1 MAFWRFLVLAVL
13 GKSSST
19 ETEQAPCASS
29 SILRMIRDF
38 APECISACPAVC
50 LPLESLISSVMM
62 GQDPFL
68 TICPNWQ
75 TFYCMALPDV
85 LESCTP
91 LLDAAKTYVGIN
103 LPRSG
108 EQLMEVCEVSS
119 TSTVTSTTT
128 LGTHVMSVTSTSTLS
143 QERAGT
149 GTTSTTATATAT
161 SATSTPATSGTSLT
175 STATATATAVT
186 VTVTSRTSLGPSSTV
201 SASST
206 SSDPG
211 EQEHTLLNRAPGS
224 LSISQGRAAEPT
236 EQQTSTE
243 RGQNESEEALNASE
257 NVSEEFDDFRDG
269 YVIDGSCAPSAFW
282 ALLVLA
288 ASAAS

>member
-1 MAFWRFLVLAVL
+1 MAFWRFLVLAAL
-13 GKSSST
+13 GSSST
-19 ETEQAPCASS
+19 EPEQAPCASS

-38 APECISACPAVC
+38 APECISSCPAVC

-119 TSTVTSTTT
+119 TSTTT
-128 LGTHVMSVTSTSTLS
+128 LGTQVMSVTSTSTLS
-143 QERAGT
+143 QKLAGT

-161 SATSTPATSGTSLT
+161 VATSTPATSGTSLT
-175 STATATATAVT
+175 ATATATAT
-186 VTVTSRTSLGPSSTV
+186 VTVTSPSSSV

-206 SSDPG
+206 SSDPA
-211 EQEHTLLNRAPGS
+211 EQEHALLNRAPDS

-236 EQQTSTE
+236 EQTSTE
-243 RGQNESEEALNASE
+243 RGQNESEEALNTSE

-282 ALLVLA
+282 ALLMLA
-288 ASAAS
+288 LASAAAS